1 MKIHGSL
8 SRIIN
13 IKCHNQQKKLAIRQL
28 MINLDYL
35 ITQAHFLKAKK
46 YIKDLSVKA
55 SSVCREHTQ
64 PLSNKCLSSV
74 PCLIE
79 ASISTI

>member
-8 SRIIN
+8 SLIISV
-13 IKCHNQQKKLAIRQL
+13 KCHNKKKKLPIRQL
-28 MINLDYL
+28 MIRLDYL
-35 ITQAHFLKAKK
+35 ITQAHFLKPKK
-46 YIKDLSVKA
+46 HIKDLSLKT
-55 SSVCREHTQ
+55 SSVCREHTE